1 MPERDQ
7 HESIGKKIEGLLAR
21 AKGEEH
27 TGASS
32 PAGHVPATVPPHS
45 HGGSSSPE
53 SKTAALDAGGS
64 IDPSTQSGAS
74 PGLLA
79 GSGILDAFG
88 TTITIGATV
97 KLVCTV
103 VSFGTTITIGAT
115 VKLVCTV
122 VSIDTTDAHFGTIK
136 CKLQHVTSPA
146 ATGRHYGPTQSIN
159 YAPGDPQVLSNIFGF
174 EAAELVVGS

>member
-21 AKGEEH
+21 AKGEGESAGH
-27 TGASS
+27 TGA
-32 PAGHVPATVPPHS
+32 AGHVPATVPPHS

-53 SKTAALDAGGS
+53 PKTAALDTGGS
-64 IDPSTQSGAS
+64 IDPSTQSGTS

-79 GSGILDAFG
+79 GSGILDA
-88 TTITIGATV
+88 
-97 KLVCTV
+97 
-103 VSFGTTITIGAT
+103 FGTTITIGAT

>member
-53 SKTAALDAGGS
+53 SKTAALDTGGS
-64 IDPSTQSGAS
+64 IDPSTQSGTS

-97 KLVCTV
+97 KLAKCECA
-103 VSFGTTITIGAT
+103 GAFPKRDG
-115 VKLVCTV
+115 VRCSPHLVLE
-122 VSIDTTDAHFGTIK
+122 S
-136 CKLQHVTSPA
+136 
-146 ATGRHYGPTQSIN
+146 
-159 YAPGDPQVLSNIFGF
+159 PGDG
-174 EAAELVVGS
+174 